1 MSKSGI
7 GKSAALANKHQTPE
21 YYIGLMAGT
30 SMDGIDAALVEF
42 GDEDK
47 SKQIRVVSTHSHAIS
62 ETLRTALLD
71 LSLPGR
77 GVAGQDRIDLMGSA
91 DAQLGELLADA
102 VNNLLLNASIGS
114 TQIIAIGSHGQTI
127 RHRPPGAISEFPLP
141 LPFTLQIGDPNRIA
155 ARTGITTVADFRR
168 RDIAL
173 GGHGAPL
180 VPAFH
185 QAAFRDA
192 EHHRVIVNIGGISNI
207 TRLPAQGLVSG
218 PVSGVVTGF
227 DTGPGN
233 GLLDAWINRH
243 RGLAYDDGGQWAAG
257 HVPHPGL
264 LAHLKQHEFFNQ
276 PPPKSTGRED
286 FNLDWLD
293 RQLENFAA
301 IDAGSVQATLLALT
315 AESIAEAIEKTS
327 TLATEIYICGGGA
340 LNTALMDALKT
351 LLAPA
356 KVASTSAL
364 GIDPEW
370 VEAAAFAWL
379 ARQTLAGLPG
389 SLAEVTGATKAEILG
404 AIYPSAY

>member
-1 MSKSGI
+1 M
-7 GKSAALANKHQTPE
+7 T
-21 YYIGLMAGT
+21 GT

-42 GDEDK
+42 GGDDK
-47 SKQIRVVSTHSHAIS
+47 SKQIRVVSTLSHPIT

-77 GVAGQDRIDLMGSA
+77 GVAGQDRIDLMGSV
-91 DAQLGELLADA
+91 DAQLGELLANA
-102 VNNLLLNASIGS
+102 VNSLLLKASMAS
-114 TQIIAIGSHGQTI
+114 TQITAIGSHGQTI
-127 RHRPPGAISEFPLP
+127 RHRPPGASSEPP

-155 ARTGITTVADFRR
+155 AHTGISTVADFRR

-185 QAAFRDA
+185 RAAFRDA

-207 TRLPAQGLVSG
+207 TCLPAQGLVSG
-218 PVSGVVTGF
+218 PVSGPVSGIVTGF

-243 RGLAYDDGGQWAAG
+243 RGLAYDDGGQWAAS
-257 HVPHPGL
+257 HIPHPDL
-264 LAHLKQHEFFNQ
+264 LAHLKQHNFFNQ

-293 RQLENFAA
+293 RQLENFVD
-301 IDAGSVQATLLALT
+301 IDTGSVQATLLALT
-315 AESIAEAIEKTS
+315 AESIAEAIAKTS
-327 TLATEIYICGGGA
+327 KLATEIYICGGGA

-379 ARQTLAGLPG
+379 ARQTLARLPG

>member
-1 MSKSGI
+1 MSKSGT
-7 GKSAALANKHQTPE
+7 GKSAALTNKHQTPE
-21 YYIGLMAGT
+21 HYIGLMTGT

-42 GDEDK
+42 GGEDK
-47 SKQIRVVSTHSHAIS
+47 SKQIRVVSTHSHAIP
-62 ETLRTALLD
+62 EILRAALLD

-77 GVAGQDRIDLMGSA
+77 GGAGQDRIDQMGSA

-102 VNNLLLNASIGS
+102 VNSLLLKASMAS
-114 TQIIAIGSHGQTI
+114 AQITAIGSHGQTI
-127 RHRPPGAISEFPLP
+127 RHRPPGASSESP

-185 QAAFRDA
+185 QAAFHDA
-192 EHHRVIVNIGGISNI
+192 DHHRVIVNIGGISNI
-207 TRLPAQGLVSG
+207 TCLPAQGLVFG
-218 PVSGVVTGF
+218 TVTGF

-243 RGLAYDDGGQWAAG
+243 RKLAYDDGGQWAAS
-257 HVPHPGL
+257 HAPHPGL

-293 RQLENFAA
+293 RQLVNFAA

-340 LNTALMDALKT
+340 LNTALIDALKT

>member
-1 MSKSGI
+1 MSKSGT
-7 GKSAALANKHQTPE
+7 GKSSVLANKQSNPE
-21 YYIGLMAGT
+21 YYIGLMTGT

-42 GDEDK
+42 SDADK
-47 SKQIRVVSTHSHAIS
+47 SNQIRIVTTHSHAIPK
-62 ETLRTALLD
+62 TLRTALLD

-77 GVAGQDRIDLMGSA
+77 DTIDQMGSA
-91 DAQLGELLADA
+91 DAQLGELLAEA
-102 VNNLLLNASIGS
+102 VNSLLLKASMAS
-114 TQIIAIGSHGQTI
+114 TQITAIGSHGQTI
-127 RHRPPGAISEFPLP
+127 RHRPPGASSESP

-155 ARTGITTVADFRR
+155 AHTGISTVADFRR

-185 QAAFRDA
+185 QAAFHDA

-207 TRLPAQGLVSG
+207 TCLPAQGTVS
-218 PVSGVVTGF
+218 GF

-243 RGLAYDDGGQWAAG
+243 RRLAYDNGGQWAAS
-257 HVPHPGL
+257 HAPHPGL

-293 RQLENFAA
+293 RQLKNFAA

-315 AESIAEAIEKTS
+315 TESIAEAIEKTS

-356 KVASTSAL
+356 KFASTSAL

-389 SLAEVTGATKAEILG
+389 SLTEVTGATKAEILG

>member
-1 MSKSGI
+1 MSKSGT
-7 GKSAALANKHQTPE
+7 GKSSVLANKQSNPE
-21 YYIGLMAGT
+21 YYIGLMTGT

-42 GDEDK
+42 SDADK
-47 SKQIRVVSTHSHAIS
+47 SNQIRIVTTHSHAIPK
-62 ETLRTALLD
+62 TLRTALLD

-77 GVAGQDRIDLMGSA
+77 DTIDQMGSA
-91 DAQLGELLADA
+91 DAQLGELLAEA
-102 VNNLLLNASIGS
+102 VNSLLLKASMAS
-114 TQIIAIGSHGQTI
+114 TQITAIGSHGQTI
-127 RHRPPGAISEFPLP
+127 RHRPPGASSESP

-155 ARTGITTVADFRR
+155 AHTGISTVADFRR

-185 QAAFRDA
+185 QAAFHDA

-207 TRLPAQGLVSG
+207 TCLPAQGTVS
-218 PVSGVVTGF
+218 GF

-243 RGLAYDDGGQWAAG
+243 RRLAYDNGGQWAAS
-257 HVPHPGL
+257 HAPHPGL

-293 RQLENFAA
+293 RQLKNFAA

-315 AESIAEAIEKTS
+315 TESIAEAIEKTS

-356 KVASTSAL
+356 KFASTNAL

-389 SLAEVTGATKAEILG
+389 SLTEVTGATKAEILG

>member
-21 YYIGLMAGT
+21 YYIGLMTGT

-47 SKQIRVVSTHSHAIS
+47 SKQIRLVSTHSHAIS

-102 VNNLLLNASIGS
+102 VNSLLLNASIGS
-114 TQIIAIGSHGQTI
+114 TQITAIGSHGQTI
-127 RHRPPGAISEFPLP
+127 RHRPPGASSEFPLP

-155 ARTGITTVADFRR
+155 ARTGIATVADFRR

-185 QAAFRDA
+185 RAAFRDA
-192 EHHRVIVNIGGISNI
+192 DHHRVIVNIGGISNI
-207 TRLPAQGLVSG
+207 TCLPAQG
-218 PVSGVVTGF
+218 PVSGF

-243 RGLAYDDGGQWAAG
+243 RGLAYDDGGQWAAS
-257 HVPHPGL
+257 HIPHPDL
-264 LAHLKQHEFFNQ
+264 LAHLKQHDFFNQ

-293 RQLENFAA
+293 RQLENFVD